1 MGRGEHAGDSAGIDA
16 RAIEV
21 YVGGVKQMQYLEVA
35 AANLEVGLTYNI
47 DTLGSTDWNIV
58 AGTNSITYAVN
69 DRVTVIVA
77 GAGTG
82 TAVYRSSEY
91 LWTCTDV
98 NNVTIEF
105 TVNTQ
110 VTPPLTAPLD
120 SSDVTILV
128 RRGTSWYQPTA
139 TEPSDGQALQET
151 QTQAARFLR
160 GL

>member
-1 MGRGEHAGDSAGIDA
+1 M
-16 RAIEV
+16 
-21 YVGGVKQMQYLEVA
+21 
-35 AANLEVGLTYNI
+35 
-47 DTLGSTDWNIV
+47 IV
-58 AGTNSITYAVN
+58 AGT
-69 DRVTVIVA
+69 
-77 GAGTG
+77 GTG

>member
-1 MGRGEHAGDSAGIDA
+1 MDAGDSAGIDT

-21 YVGGVKQMQYLEVA
+21 YVGGVNQMQYLEVA

-47 DTLGSTDWNIV
+47 DTLGTTDWNIV
-58 AGTNSITYAVN
+58 AGTNAITYAVN
-69 DRVTVIVA
+69 DRVTVLVA
-77 GAGTG
+77 GTGTG
-82 TAVYRSSEY
+82 TAVYRGSKY

-105 TVNTQ
+105 TVNDQ

-128 RRGTSWYQPTA
+128 HRGTEWYGPGVKEDTG
-139 TEPSDGQALQET
+139 TALQET